1 MIDWI
6 KGLTKLIFYIGFMTK
21 HVRALDLLKHV
32 VMFLV
37 KLVLL
42 WTDY

>member
-6 KGLTKLIFYIGFMTK
+6 EGLPKLIFYTSFVTK
-21 HVRALDLLKHV
+21 HVLALDLLKHV
-32 VMFLV
+32 VMFLE

>member
-1 MIDWI
+1 
-6 KGLTKLIFYIGFMTK
+6 MTK

-42 WTDY
+42 